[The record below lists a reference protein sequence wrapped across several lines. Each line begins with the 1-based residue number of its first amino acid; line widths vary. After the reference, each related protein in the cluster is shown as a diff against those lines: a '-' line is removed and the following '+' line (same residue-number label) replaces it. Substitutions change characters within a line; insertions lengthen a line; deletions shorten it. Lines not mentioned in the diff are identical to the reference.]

1 MMMVSLNVLACKE
14 FLVFERPGAGLKDC
28 GKGRRR
34 SESPIRHHLMLASGA
49 IDDYYQYFVPLSFE
63 GGKGYFV

>member
-1 MMMVSLNVLACKE
+1 MMMASLNVLVGKE
-14 FLVFERPGAGLKDC
+14 FLDFERPDAGSKDC

-34 SESPIRHHLMLASGA
+34 CESPIRHHLMLASGA
-49 IDDYYQYFVPLSFE
+49 IDDYHQYFVPLSFE